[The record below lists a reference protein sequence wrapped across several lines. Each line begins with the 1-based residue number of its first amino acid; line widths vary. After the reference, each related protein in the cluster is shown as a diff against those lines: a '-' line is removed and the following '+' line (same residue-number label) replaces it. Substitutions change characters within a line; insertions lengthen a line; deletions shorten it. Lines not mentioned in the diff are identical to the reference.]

1 MMQHDALLKQLKAP
15 SEKLVYDIH
24 ACSSYS
30 SSYIPVNIL
39 VSKPQDQSSRWSSGS
54 NNQMQFITLKLNS
67 MAVVKTITFGKYCK
81 VHVCNLKEFKVY
93 GGITPNHM
101 LELLHSGLRN
111 DTEQETFA
119 LKHSANGVVF
129 PCLYIKIVPLLAWG
143 ANFNFSIWYT
153 ELRGIS
159 QPDIVASTYQQY
171 SNYRETEV
179 IRLCLKHFR
188 QRNHQDS
195 FQKLQERT
203 NIRLEDVLL
212 TDLHKHLVVNG
223 NFDEAEELLIRAAS
237 RNLFDDYIS
246 CCTYKPVWK
255 LILPADTDSPVPS
268 KRGGHQMCIDSNG
281 TLYLFGGWDGA
292 RDLSDFWAFDEPTK
306 QWKCIS
312 MDTRKQSGPG
322 PRSCHKI
329 CFDPLTMAIYIL
341 GKYVDPESRPNMPLE
356 SDFWRY
362 DLLSSKWSRISSN
375 TAQEGGPELIYDH
388 QMIVDSDHQVLY
400 VFGGRTIGPDVSQTV
415 YSGLYSYSI
424 NTNQWRLISTDI
436 SQPEN
441 AIQLKSR
448 IGHSMLLNPHTREL
462 YIFAGQ
468 RNKEYLSDFYV
479 YEMDTDTIRE
489 VARDY
494 TKSGGPDAGF
504 TQRATIDTDL
514 GEFYV
519 LSGLMRE
526 KNSTQETV
534 RNSFWVYSI
543 QRNAW
548 SRVYQNENIGAEYW
562 ESMGDKEPRPR
573 FAHQLVYNPK
583 LKCQYLFGGNPG
595 EIGNPNLRLDDLWE
609 LRLIRPT
616 TEDILRRARFHIRRL
631 RFAEMCQAPGYNP
644 LTALQY
650 LQSQVSQF
658 VNHTDEEESKS
669 FRDISSCLFRWS
681 PACRGST
688 ATNADGESS
697 SNISLPQVNESYLI
711 RTQIY
716 ESLLEYFPDYMR
728 EPKENLVDLVPMS

>member
-1 MMQHDALLKQLKAP
+1 MSYSLLSPQEQQQQQQQDILKKQLKVPAQ
-15 SEKLVYDIH
+15 KLEYSIH

-30 SSYIPVNIL
+30 SSYLPANIL
-39 VSKPQDQSSRWSSGS
+39 VNRPQDQSSRWSSGS
-54 NNQMQFITLKLNS
+54 NNQMQFITLKLAAMS
-67 MAVVKTITFGKYCK
+67 VVQTITFGKYHK

-93 GGITPNHM
+93 GGMTPNHM

-111 DTEQETFA
+111 DSEQETFA
-119 LKHSANGVVF
+119 LKYSANGVVF
-129 PCLYIKIVPLLAWG
+129 PCLYLKIVPLLAWG

-159 QPDIVASTYQQY
+159 QPEIVELTHQQY

-188 QRNHQDS
+188 QRNHLDS
-195 FQKLQERT
+195 FQLLQERT
-203 NIRLEDVLL
+203 NMQLEDPLL
-212 TDLHKHLVVNG
+212 TDLHRHLVVNG
-223 NFDEAEELLIRAAS
+223 DFDGAEELLIRAAS
-237 RNLFDDYIS
+237 RDLFDDYIS
-246 CCTYKPVWK
+246 CCVYKPVWN
-255 LILPADTDSPVPS
+255 LILPTDTESLVPS
-268 KRGGHQMCIDSNG
+268 KRGGHQMCIDSDG
-281 TLYLFGGWDGA
+281 TLFLFGGWDGA
-292 RDLSDFWAFDEPTK
+292 RDLSDFWAFEESTR
-306 QWKCIS
+306 QWRCIS

-329 CFDPLTMAIYIL
+329 CYDPWTRL
-341 GKYVDPESRPNMPLE
+341 
-356 SDFWRY
+356 
-362 DLLSSKWSRISSN
+362 SSN

-388 QMIVDSDHQVLY
+388 QMIVDADHQILY

-424 NTNQWRLISTDI
+424 ATNQWRLISTDT

-441 AIQLKSR
+441 TIQLKSR
-448 IGHSMLLNPHTREL
+448 IGHSMLLNPNTREL

-489 VARDY
+489 IARDY

-504 TQRATIDTDL
+504 TQRATIDTDF

-543 QRNAW
+543 KRNQW
-548 SRVYQNENIGAEYW
+548 SRVYQNENISAEYW
-562 ESMGDKEPRPR
+562 ANMADKEPRPR

-609 LRLIRPT
+609 LRLVRPT
-616 TEDILRRARFHIRRL
+616 TEDVLRRAIFQIRRQK
-631 RFAEMCQAPGYNP
+631 FTEMCQNSTANP
-644 LTALQY
+644 FSTLQY
-650 LQSQVSQF
+650 LQTQVSLF
-658 VNHTDEEESKS
+658 VNHEDETESKA
-669 FRDISSCLFRWS
+669 FRDLSSSLFRWTPPC
-681 PACRGST
+681 PAEST
-688 ATNADGESS
+688 STQSGTSTDGMPLSGAKDMYA
-697 SNISLPQVNESYLI
+697 L
-711 RTQIY
+711 RTQLY
-716 ESLLEYFPDYMR
+716 ESLLEFFPDSMR
-728 EPKENLVDLVPMS
+728 DPKENLVDLVPMC